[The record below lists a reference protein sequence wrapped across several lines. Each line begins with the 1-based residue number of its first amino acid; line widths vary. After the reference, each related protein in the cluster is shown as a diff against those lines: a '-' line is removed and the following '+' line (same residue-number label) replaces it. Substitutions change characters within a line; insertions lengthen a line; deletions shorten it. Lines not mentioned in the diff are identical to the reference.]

1 MYTDPTVLEEIC
13 NNYLQFIPMDK
24 LREHMEVGIVNEI
37 TCCLELVYL
46 YFGMVDC
53 TILKI

>member
-1 MYTDPTVLEEIC
+1 MYMDPAVLEEIC
-13 NNYLQFIPMDK
+13 NNCLQFIPMDK
-24 LREHMEVGIVNEI
+24 LKEHMEVGIVNEI
-37 TCCLELVYL
+37 TCCLELVYI